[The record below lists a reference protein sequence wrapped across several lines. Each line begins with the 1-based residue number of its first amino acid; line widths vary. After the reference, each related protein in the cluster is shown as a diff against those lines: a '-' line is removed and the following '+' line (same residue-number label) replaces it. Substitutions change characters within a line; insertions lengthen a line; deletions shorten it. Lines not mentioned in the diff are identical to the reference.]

1 MRVKPGRAKREAG
14 RRTTSPQASPEGRFP
29 EARCGS
35 ARRFVAALFA
45 LHLHFDHS
53 FVDARVIRESSF
65 VD

>member
-1 MRVKPGRAKREAG
+1 MLNRAAQSGKRAVARRVPGK
-14 RRTTSPQASPEGRFP
+14 SFEGRFP

>member
-1 MRVKPGRAKREAG
+1 VLNRAAQSAG
-14 RRTTSPQASPEGRFP
+14 SGPLDDESQASLEERFP

-35 ARRFVAALFA
+35 ARRFAAALFA